1 MLLISDGMNA
11 VALSSPVEVSGD
23 AIGNVEG
30 ISILDIERLECCS
43 GSVNGTQE
51 SLEVEVGA
59 ISEGVRLDVVG
70 DPTMSA
76 LSDLLHDL
84 AVDWVLDCLGH
95 GKDSAND
102 Y

>member
-23 AIGNVEG
+23 AIGNVER
-30 ISILDIERLECCS
+30 ISILDIERLECRS
-43 GSVNGTQE
+43 GSVNGTEE

-59 ISEGVRLDVVG
+59 VSERVRLDVVG

-84 AVDWVLDCLGH
+84 AVDRVLDCLGY
-95 GKDSAND
+95 GKDCAND